1 MKKIMAIALLMALV
15 LAGCAA
21 QPGSGDSQPQSSVS
35 QDNPSSDLPAGEENV
50 SCQGVV
56 LDGAPLLD
64 TWGTEEISDSHLGTQ
79 EELDRVNSFLDG
91 LMLEDLESFQ
101 AALVP
106 GETGVEKTLSV
117 QQSEELLS
125 LLLQMEGKVRESM
138 GNPPTGGGWTVALS
152 KGKDTLLM
160 TFNGEW
166 ISCLFVGEDSW
177 WFFDLADVEAG
188 YGVQDYIYNVSQ

>member
-1 MKKIMAIALLMALV
+1 MDI
-15 LAGCAA
+15 
-21 QPGSGDSQPQSSVS
+21 
-35 QDNPSSDLPAGEENV
+35 
-50 SCQGVV
+50 
-56 LDGAPLLD
+56 
-64 TWGTEEISDSHLGTQ
+64 WGTEEISDSHLGTQ